1 MSVPPGTLGL
11 PLIGETLSFFRDP
24 NFASQRHQ
32 QYGDLFKTRLL
43 GKPTIFLRGP
53 DALHFVLTN
62 ENKYFVVSW
71 PPSVKALLGPL
82 SLALQ
87 SGQVHSQRRKLL
99 VQAFQ
104 PRALA
109 SYIPTMEAIGDRYTQ
124 RWLQQGTLT
133 WYPELRDYT
142 LDIACKLFVGL
153 DNGSQSKLGHLFET
167 WCSGLFSLPLRL
179 PWTAFGKAWK
189 AREQLLA
196 EIERLIQARKEQ
208 LEGGEDTPED
218 ALSLM
223 LLATDEDG
231 QRLSTAELKDQ
242 VLLLLFAGHETLTS
256 AVTNFCLLLAQH
268 PDVMNK
274 ARAEQAAFM
283 SEPLTLDLLK
293 QMPYLDQVTKE
304 VLRFLPPVGG
314 GFRDVLE
321 DCHYGGYDIPKGWAV
336 LYGINTTHADA
347 AVYTHAD
354 RFDPDRFS
362 PERAEDKPKP
372 FSHVPYGGGMRE
384 CLGKAFAQLEL
395 KLFTVTLLRNYDWTL
410 LPGQNLAMT
419 TAPTPHPKDGLKVTF
434 QRYQR

>member
-1 MSVPPGTLGL
+1 MGL
-11 PLIGETLSFFRDP
+11 PVIGETLNFFQDP
-24 NFASQRHQ
+24 NFASKRHR

-53 DALHFVLTN
+53 DALNFVLTN

-87 SGQVHSQRRKLL
+87 SGHIHTQRRKLL

-104 PRALA
+104 PRALT
-109 SYIPTMEAIGDRYTQ
+109 SYIPTMEAISDRYLQ
-124 RWLQQGTLT
+124 RWLQQGQIT

-153 DNGSQSKLGHLFET
+153 NQGSKSKLGHLFET
-167 WCSGLFSLPLRL
+167 WCSGLFSLPLKL
-179 PWTAFGKAWK
+179 PWTAFGKAWT
-189 AREQLLA
+189 AREQLLD
-196 EIERLIQARKEQ
+196 EIERLIRERQGQ
-208 LEGGEDTPED
+208 LDRGEETPED

-223 LLATDEDG
+223 LLATDEEG
-231 QRLSTAELKDQ
+231 ERLTVAELKDQ

-256 AVTNFCLLLAQH
+256 AVTNLCLLLAQH
-268 PDVMNK
+268 PEVMYK
-274 ARAEQAAFM
+274 ARAEQAALR
-283 SEPLTLDLLK
+283 SDPLTLDLLK

-321 DCHYGGYDIPKGWAV
+321 DCRYGGYDIPKGWAV
-336 LYGINTTHADA
+336 LYGINTTHADEA
-347 AVYTHAD
+347 IYRDAK

-362 PERAEDKPKP
+362 PERAEDKGKP
-372 FSHVPYGGGMRE
+372 FSHVPYGGGLRE

-395 KLFTVTLLRNYDWTL
+395 KLFAVALLRSYDWAL
-410 LPGQNLAMT
+410 LSDQNLAMT

-434 QRYQR
+434 RAHQ

>member
-1 MSVPPGTLGL
+1 MGL
-11 PLIGETLSFFRDP
+11 PVIGETLNFFQDP
-24 NFASQRHQ
+24 NFASKRHQ

-43 GKPTIFLRGP
+43 GKPTILLRGP
-53 DALHFVLTN
+53 DALNFVLTN
-62 ENKYFVVSW
+62 ENRYFVVSW

-87 SGQVHSQRRKLL
+87 SGHIHTQRRKLL

-104 PRALA
+104 PRALT
-109 SYIPTMEAIGDRYTQ
+109 SYIPTMEAISDRYLQ
-124 RWLQQGTLT
+124 RWLQQGQTT
-133 WYPELRDYT
+133 WYPELRNYT

-153 DNGSQSKLGHLFET
+153 NQGSKSKLGHLFET
-167 WCSGLFSLPLRL
+167 WCSGLFSLPLKL

-189 AREQLLA
+189 AREQLLK
-196 EIERLIQARKEQ
+196 EIERLIQERQEQ
-208 LEGGEDTPED
+208 LHQGEETPED

-223 LLATDEDG
+223 LLATDEEG
-231 QRLSTAELKDQ
+231 ERLTVAELKDQ

-256 AVTNFCLLLAQH
+256 AVTNLCLLLAQH
-268 PDVMNK
+268 PEVMHK
-274 ARAEQAAFM
+274 ARTEQAALR
-283 SEPLTLDLLK
+283 SDPLTLDLLK

-321 DCHYGGYDIPKGWAV
+321 DCSYGGYDIPKGWAV
-336 LYGINTTHADA
+336 LYGINTTHADEA
-347 AVYTHAD
+347 IYRDAE

-362 PERAEDKPKP
+362 AERAEDKGKP
-372 FSHVPYGGGMRE
+372 FSHVPYGGGLRE

-395 KLFTVTLLRNYDWTL
+395 KLFAVALLRGYDWAL
-410 LPGQNLAMT
+410 LPDQNLAMT

-434 QRYQR
+434 RAHQ